1 MTTTLGVLSIGS
13 AESCGVVREVLLM
26 RHKRRLFA
34 AASYRDL
41 CDVPAS
47 ESLEIAIV
55 HQTLSEHELLVS
67 LEYVRRHWPSARIL
81 LISAHSEAVDDPL
94 YDEWARPETSQDTFL
109 SIIERLAIDA
119 KRNKRQPSERQL
131 CSGEPR
137 KCGPHD

>member
-1 MTTTLGVLSIGS
+1 MTTTLRVLSIGS
-13 AESCGVVREVLLM
+13 SESRDAVRDALLL
-26 RHKRRLFA
+26 RHKCLLSA
-34 AASYRDL
+34 VASYRDL
-41 CDVPAS
+41 CDIPAS

-55 HQTLSEHELLVS
+55 HQTLPEHELLVS

-94 YDEWARPETSQDTFL
+94 YDEWARPEISQDAFL

-119 KRNKRQPSERQL
+119 KRNKRQPFERRM
-131 CSGEPR
+131 CSGERR